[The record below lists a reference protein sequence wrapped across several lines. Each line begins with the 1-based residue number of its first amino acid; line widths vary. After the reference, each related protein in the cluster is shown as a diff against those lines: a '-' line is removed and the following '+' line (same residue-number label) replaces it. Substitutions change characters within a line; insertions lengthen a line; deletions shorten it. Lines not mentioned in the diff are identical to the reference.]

1 VISDDARLDFE
12 QRIAPLRRLL
22 KAGEDDIFLHRAY
35 QDLFLNYVMLPH
47 LKIVV
52 TEYAQLAEQHPESTA
67 YRYLYARILAKW
79 RMREAM
85 KVVEAFPET
94 AREAPWVHLVRAGL
108 YWAPQFS
115 DKEKNRKE
123 IEKFYEICPA
133 SLEAEPYGR
142 FYKSQS
148 PEFKLKIAR
157 SLRTRIESRA
167 DAQALNAYS
176 FLWPLEFESPAGE
189 HAGLRKQV
197 ALDLQKLRGTDDPP
211 LAVLKQ
217 GYEITEDA
225 EGARWVRE
233 QMVARAPHGF
243 RTADMVIQRWMSV
256 RRRPDHEDSR
266 ERVSNYYRSLYEAT
280 GDWVKR
286 WPLYSAP
293 WSLRF
298 RALRELP
305 DESASELVSAG
316 EGLLNAEIKNASN
329 YGVPPRIEVA
339 EAMIGRGVEF
349 DRAVVLANKEMD
361 AVNRRVDVDRGPDSG
376 FVPSFILNNAR
387 YNQEQ
392 AFWKMQFIRVRRAV
406 ARDDVS
412 GAEAALKEM
421 EAVLKK
427 REPEDPQMFWL
438 SRPHMVDAYLAVRE
452 LAKAKT
458 VLATMSDW
466 LAAHKAA
473 PEDGVAIRSYAQR
486 EADYWQRSASLAE
499 AEGRDKDALEA
510 MQKVIVARPFWPT
523 LSSGFAYLD
532 KAEQLWVKAGQ
543 SVEDW
548 REWLERNSKTITT
561 TASGWTIVKRALPAF
576 KLMDLQGK
584 QWTIK
589 DFQGKRTFV
598 NFWATWCGPCRAEL
612 PHVQKLYMRLKDR
625 ADAQVVTL
633 NVDEDQS
640 VIGPFM
646 SREAFAFPVVPARA
660 FAQNELGIQGY
671 PTSWIVNAE
680 GVVEL
685 EQSGFAAEP
694 GKWLD
699 DVVARLSG
707 R

>member
-1 VISDDARLDFE
+1 
-12 QRIAPLRRLL
+12 
-22 KAGEDDIFLHRAY
+22 
-35 QDLFLNYVMLPH
+35 
-47 LKIVV
+47 
-52 TEYAQLAEQHPESTA
+52 
-67 YRYLYARILAKW
+67 
-79 RMREAM
+79 
-85 KVVEAFPET
+85 
-94 AREAPWVHLVRAGL
+94 
-108 YWAPQFS
+108 
-115 DKEKNRKE
+115 
-123 IEKFYEICPA
+123 
-133 SLEAEPYGR
+133 
-142 FYKSQS
+142 
-148 PEFKLKIAR
+148 
-157 SLRTRIESRA
+157 
-167 DAQALNAYS
+167 
-176 FLWPLEFESPAGE
+176 
-189 HAGLRKQV
+189 
-197 ALDLQKLRGTDDPP
+197 
-211 LAVLKQ
+211 AVLKQ

-243 RTADMVIQRWMSV
+243 RTADMVIQRWMSD
-256 RRRPDHEDSR
+256 RPRPDHEDSR

-280 GDWVKR
+280 GDWVKQ

-339 EAMIGRGVEF
+339 EAMIER
-349 DRAVVLANKEMD
+349 
-361 AVNRRVDVDRGPDSG
+361 

-387 YNQEQ
+387 YNQKQ
-392 AFWKMQFIRVRRAV
+392 AFWKMQLIRVRRAV

-438 SRPHMVDAYLAVRE
+438 SRPHMVDAYLAARE

-473 PEDGVAIRSYAQR
+473 PEDGAAIRSYAQR
-486 EADYWQRSASLAE
+486 EADYWQR
-499 AEGRDKDALEA
+499 
-510 MQKVIVARPFWPT
+510 I
-523 LSSGFAYLD
+523 GF
-532 KAEQLWVKAGQ
+532 
-543 SVEDW
+543 
-548 REWLERNSKTITT
+548 
-561 TASGWTIVKRALPAF
+561 GWTRVKRALPAF
-576 KLMDLQGK
+576 KLTDLKGK

-589 DFQGKRTFV
+589 DFEGRRTFM

-612 PHVQKLYMRLKDR
+612 PHVQKLYLRLKDR
-625 ADAQVVTL
+625 SDVQVVTL

-660 FAQNELGIQGY
+660 FAQDELGIQGY
-671 PTSWIVNAE
+671 PTSWIVNTE

-685 EQSGFAAEP
+685 EQSGFAAE
-694 GKWLD
+694 GDKWLD
-699 DVVARLSG
+699 DVVARLSA